1 MTHRDINELIAER
14 EAKRAASAGRTLNC
28 RDLTLMTQPAV
39 GEFLK
44 AKENEAFE
52 ALLESE
58 RMAVLSEGRGAKKEA
73 EAAEAQRFAIA
84 RCDEWGALGMEC

>member
-1 MTHRDINELIAER
+1 MSHRDINDLIAER
-14 EAKRAASAGRTLNC
+14 EAKRAERNGPSVSC
-28 RDLTLMTQPAV
+28 RVLTLMTQPAV

-58 RMAVLSEGRGAKKEA
+58 RMAVFSEGRGAKKEQQ
-73 EAAEAQRFAIA
+73 AAQAQRWAIA

>member
-1 MTHRDINELIAER
+1 MT
-14 EAKRAASAGRTLNC
+14 C
-28 RDLTLMTQPAV
+28 RDLALMTQPAT

-58 RMAVLSEGRGAKKEA
+58 RMAVFSEGRGAEKEQ
-73 EAAEAQRFAIA
+73 EAAQAQRWAIA
-84 RCDEWGALGMEC
+84 RCDEWGVLEMEC